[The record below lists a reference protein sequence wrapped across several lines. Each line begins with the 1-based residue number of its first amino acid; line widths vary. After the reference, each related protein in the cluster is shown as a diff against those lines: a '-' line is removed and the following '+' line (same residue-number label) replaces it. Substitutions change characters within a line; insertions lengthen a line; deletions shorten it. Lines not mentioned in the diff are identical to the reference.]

1 MIKAVFIDI
10 DDTLLDFDA
19 YVKWAMKSGFEKFAL
34 KPYEEG
40 MFKVFEEINNSL
52 WDRIEKGTLDF
63 KGLER
68 IRFNRIFEKL
78 GIDFDGEVFEKYFRE
93 CIWDSAIE
101 VEGAKRMLD
110 YLSNKYILCVA
121 SNGPYEQQKHRLELG
136 GMLKYFDFVF
146 ISEKFG
152 VSKPEAGFFEK
163 AFEELNAGISE
174 PISPAECVMLG
185 DSLRSD
191 IAGGKN
197 FGMKTVWF
205 NRRKIKTTHSADYEI
220 TELEGIEDIL

>member
-19 YVKWAMKSGFEKFAL
+19 YVKWAMKSGFEKFRL
-34 KPYEEG
+34 KEYDES
-40 MFKVFEEINNSL
+40 MFSVFDEVNNAL

-63 KGLER
+63 KGLEK
-68 IRFNRIFEKL
+68 IRFNRVFEKL
-78 GIDFDGEVFEKYFRE
+78 GICFEGEVFEKYFRQ
-93 CIWDSAIE
+93 CIWDSAVE
-101 VEGAKRMLD
+101 VPGAKRMLE
-110 YLSNKYILCVA
+110 YLSKKYILCVA
-121 SNGPYEQQKHRLELG
+121 SNGPYEQQKHRLDIG
-136 GMLKYFDFVF
+136 GMLDFFDFVF

-152 VSKPEAGFFEK
+152 VSKPEEGFYKK
-163 AFEELNAGISE
+163 AFEELNEGRSE
-174 PISPAECVMLG
+174 PIFPSECVMLG

-205 NRRKIKTTHSADYEI
+205 NRRDVESTHSADYEI
-220 TELEGIEDIL
+220 GDLKEIEGVL